1 VLSAEDRVEQC
12 NCVVMITHMEEELG
26 NELTRGWK
34 VIEVRLVF
42 LSCEDETDDGVW
54 V

>member
-1 VLSAEDRVEQC
+1 MLSAEDRIEQC
-12 NCVVMITHMEEELG
+12 NCVVMIMHVEEELG
-26 NELTRGWK
+26 NELTGGWK

-42 LSCEDETDDGVW
+42 LSCEDETDDGVQ